1 MAALTTAPT
10 VHARPQGR
18 SDLGRIVGGLVLLLP
33 TLVLWLVA
41 LLLPTVQTL
50 ALSRQN
56 VRLAGEA
63 TAVGFANYRQLFA
76 SSGFAA
82 AREFTALLVFERLL
96 VVAVVPLALALAL
109 HAFGRVARI
118 PLRILF
124 TIPFALFAPVS
135 VALIWML
142 AYNPQYGLFGGGQQS
157 PLASAAGARGAF
169 LRMDA
174 LTTFG
179 LACGVGLIVYLAALR
194 GGRRVGPVLIV
205 WLVTLLG
212 TTALALQSFTPSFVL
227 TGGGPANRTTTLAL
241 LEYTAS
247 FRDARLGT
255 GAAVATTIALFPAVC
270 GIITAIL
277 IAASGLRL
285 TLVPARQS
293 HAPLGGSARAV
304 AALGLGIVGL
314 CSVAAIVYSNLPVL
328 WAGLTSLK
336 SRAEAIGAGRS
347 LFPSA
352 ATFEAYARLERA
364 LPGGQLL
371 ANTVVPVA
379 IGVLLIQLPIAYLGA
394 LGIGALRPLGRHSE
408 WLLLPFSP
416 WLFIGALPLGIA
428 NYQRL
433 QEAGL
438 LNTFISLIP
447 PSTLAVPML
456 FILTLR
462 FKGGTVAWQAAR
474 AAGAPAVGSFLRLV
488 IAPSLPLALLL
499 ALGGLVIGMQDLFW
513 PLLVANSPEQRTIP
527 LALVELNQRATADL
541 PLITAAIWRFGLP
554 GFVLLI
560 LVLVPLQA
568 FYLDRLALVTE
579 RSAAQGAA
587 SVQG

>member
-1 MAALTTAPT
+1 MAELTTAPAGYT
-10 VHARPQGR
+10 RPEGGNTP
-18 SDLGRIVGGLVLLLP
+18 GRIVGGLVLLLP
-33 TLVLWLVA
+33 ALLLWLVA

-56 VRLAGEA
+56 VRLGREG
-63 TAVGFANYRQLFA
+63 TAVGFENYRRVFA
-76 SSGFAA
+76 SPAFAA
-82 AREFTALLVFERLL
+82 AREFTALLVAERLL
-96 VVAVVPLALALAL
+96 VVAVVPLLLALAL
-109 HAFGRVARI
+109 HSFGRVARI
-118 PLRILF
+118 PLRLLF
-124 TIPFALFAPVS
+124 TIPLALFAPVS
-135 VALIWML
+135 VALIWAL
-142 AYNPQYGLFGGGQQS
+142 AYNPQYGLFAGGQQS
-157 PLASAAGARGAF
+157 PLASTAGARGAF

-194 GGRRVGPVLIV
+194 GDRRIGPVLIV

-212 TTALALQSFTPSFVL
+212 TVALALQSFTPSFVL
-227 TGGGPANRTTTLAL
+227 TRGGPGNRTATLGL
-241 LEYTAS
+241 LEYTIGFQNLQFGA
-247 FRDARLGT
+247 
-255 GAAVATTIALFPAVC
+255 GAAVATTIALLPAIC
-270 GIITAIL
+270 GSITAIL

-293 HAPLGGSARAV
+293 NAPRGGATKWA
-304 AALGLGIVGL
+304 AALGLGVVGL
-314 CSVAAIVYSNLPVL
+314 GSVAAIVYGNLPVL

-347 LFPSA
+347 LLPSA
-352 ATFEAYARLERA
+352 ATFEAYERLART

-371 ANTVVPVA
+371 VNTVVPVA

-438 LNTFISLIP
+438 LNSFIGLIP

-456 FILTLR
+456 FILTLG
-462 FKGGTVAWQAAR
+462 FKGGAVAWQAAR
-474 AAGAPAVGSFLRLV
+474 DAGAPAVGSFLRLV

-513 PLLVANSPEQRTIP
+513 PLLVANRAEQHTIP
-527 LALVELNQRATADL
+527 LALVQLNQRATADL

-554 GFVLLI
+554 GFALLLLM
-560 LVLVPLQA
+560 LVLLQA
-568 FYLDRLALVTE
+568 FYLDRLALITG
-579 RSAAQGAA
+579 RPPTDGR
-587 SVQG
+587 G